1 MQKLNY
7 VKIPSWCKCT
17 FKNRAARRIALRL
30 YQTSSI
36 NSSKEIRVDYAQSN
50 TTILTSIINIIR
62 YQQQLH
68 SPTRFLTPLPKTKN
82 SHKIPTPPLTNI
94 QNTRS
99 PSPHGIRPPRLSPY
113 LSHTLRRHNYV
124 LLSECTRVTNYFY
137 INVFYA

>member
-68 SPTRFLTPLPKTKN
+68 VSALHVGHHQVVTLDQGRG
-82 SHKIPTPPLTNI
+82 PP
-94 QNTRS
+94 
-99 PSPHGIRPPRLSPY
+99 
-113 LSHTLRRHNYV
+113 
-124 LLSECTRVTNYFY
+124 
-137 INVFYA
+137 